1 MSLDL
6 SGKKENDKTK
16 NSTTKE
22 YKWKELLYELFYEI
36 KSETLGC
43 KIEMEEEEYQ
53 ENIRSITIP
62 LLINYIHESIQ
73 ILLKKK
79 IDDSKEKQ
87 KEEDKIYYETLYTK
101 NSIAPLILEE
111 KKQYENI
118 IRKLEEKERFLTKI
132 KFMSSL
138 QKEAMEN
145 KIGEYM
151 EIEEEF
157 EEMKTKLKYED
168 GRFLNNDR
176 KDNEIL
182 IIRSE
187 NSNLKKSIKTLEER
201 ITFLE
206 KDKEQKKQIINKLQ
220 EEINQYKKQ
229 LKEIQKDSH
238 SINININNLT
248 GTNSKSLLT
257 NDTNNAKSN
266 HNNKIS
272 GKNIGKNLL
281 FSYRKIKTKLI
292 NNKNRNE
299 DILCTRNES
308 IEKINSNLLNKYLI
322 INKMN
327 KNNIHLNNSCVK
339 KKVNNFHISNNQ
351 KQNYYNN
358 SSYHIP
364 FLNRTNIKNID
375 IIKKIMSYHSI
386 GNKGNN
392 SSRSSS
398 KKVKVKNNKSINHR
412 SLS

>member
-16 NSTTKE
+16 NRTTKE
-22 YKWKELLYELFYEI
+22 YKWKELLSELFYEI

-43 KIEMEEEEYQ
+43 KIEIEEEEYQ
-53 ENIRSITIP
+53 ENINSITIP
-62 LLINYIHESIQ
+62 LLINYIHDSIQ

-79 IDDSKEKQ
+79 IDDAKEKQ
-87 KEEDKIYYETLYTK
+87 KEEDTIYYQSLYTK
-101 NSIAPLILEE
+101 ISTTPLMLEE
-111 KKQYENI
+111 KTQYENI
-118 IRKLEEKERFLTKI
+118 IRKLEEKERYLTKI
-132 KFMSSL
+132 KFMNSL

-145 KIGEYM
+145 KIGEYI

-187 NSNLKKSIKTLEER
+187 NSNLKKSIKVLEER
-201 ITFLE
+201 IAFLE

-220 EEINQYKKQ
+220 EEINKFKKQ

-248 GTNSKSLLT
+248 GINSKSLLT
-257 NDTNNAKSN
+257 NDTNNIKSN
-266 HNNKIS
+266 SNSSIS
-272 GKNIGKNLL
+272 GKKIDKNML

-308 IEKINSNLLNKYLI
+308 MEKINSNLLNKYLI

-327 KNNIHLNNSCVK
+327 KNNIQLNNSCAK
-339 KKVNNFHISNNQ
+339 KKMSNFQISNNQ
-351 KQNYYNN
+351 KQNYFNN

-364 FLNRTNIKNID
+364 FFNRTNIKNIN

-398 KKVKVKNNKSINHR
+398 KKVKIKNNKSINHR

>member
-1 MSLDL
+1 MSLEL
-6 SGKKENDKTK
+6 SEKKQNDK
-16 NSTTKE
+16 NNNCATKE
-22 YKWKELLYELFYEI
+22 FKWKELLYELFYEI

-43 KIEMEEEEYQ
+43 KIEIDEEEYQ

-62 LLINYIHESIQ
+62 HLINYIHDSIQ

-79 IDDSKEKQ
+79 IDDAKEKQ
-87 KEEDKIYYETLYTK
+87 KKDDKIYYEALYTK
-101 NSIAPLILEE
+101 NSTAPLMLEE
-111 KKQYENI
+111 KNQYENI

-132 KFMSSL
+132 KFMNSL

-145 KIGEYM
+145 KIAEYM

-157 EEMKTKLKYED
+157 EEMKIKLKYED

-187 NSNLKKSIKTLEER
+187 NSNLKKNIKILEDR

-206 KDKEQKKQIINKLQ
+206 KDKEQKKQIINKPQ
-220 EEINQYKKQ
+220 DEINQFKKQ
-229 LKEIQKDSH
+229 LKEMQKDSH

-248 GTNSKSLLT
+248 GTNNKSLLT
-257 NDTNNAKSN
+257 NDINNIKSS
-266 HNNKIS
+266 HNMS
-272 GKNIGKNLL
+272 GKNVGKNML

-339 KKVNNFHISNNQ
+339 KKVNNFQISNNQ

-358 SSYHIP
+358 CSYHIP
-364 FLNRTNIKNID
+364 FFNRTNIKNVD

-386 GNKGNN
+386 GNKGNV
-392 SSRSSS
+392 SSRSNS
-398 KKVKVKNNKSINHR
+398 KKVKTKNNKSINHR